1 MRACFAVLLAGCA
14 TTMEP
19 DDFCQEVGFAIAG
32 RTQEC
37 TGDGETAEA
46 RYVAFEEAYTCVEVD
61 PSDTAGLRGVAPED
75 LFACP
80 LAIRHLA
87 CELVEQYGDD
97 LDQWLTAS
105 PTCALLVEG
114 A

>member
-1 MRACFAVLLAGCA
+1 MILPLLLGCA
-14 TTMEP
+14 STMEA
-19 DDFCQEVGFAIAG
+19 DDFCQEIGYAIAG

-37 TGDGETAEA
+37 TGDGEVAEA
-46 RYVAFEEAYTCVEVD
+46 RYAAFEEAYTCVEVD
-61 PSDTAGLRGVAPED
+61 PSDTAGIDGVKPED

-87 CELVEQYGDD
+87 CELVVQYGDD
-97 LDQWLTAS
+97 VDQWLTAS

-114 A
+114 G